1 MVHSI
6 KKSNDAGI
14 VEIKVEKTLMND
26 NSKNVVI
33 SVNQNDFDDNYLGS
47 QRIYLDEKEFFDLI
61 GTMLFVQSQLKK

>member
-6 KKSNDAGI
+6 KKSNEAGI
-14 VEIKVEKTLMND
+14 VEIKVEKTIMND
-26 NSKNVVI
+26 NSKSVVI